1 MIINMEALP
10 EKTNRLPQ
18 TLPEKR
24 QSAAVL
30 LYSGTAKAIDV
41 RRAMVEL
48 PEVAKAL
55 TPVEKYIFVA
65 STKKQIAEIDD
76 ETLIAKTGQMFRFI
90 AMDVGFIIPTENRDD
105 WTYICTRLLDI
116 LKKYYSQMTLADI
129 KLAFELATT
138 GELDDYLPKDS
149 QGNPDKKHYQQ
160 FNADYFAKI
169 LSAYRRKQNGVI
181 HKAYKALPEPKKEL
195 TPEEKRYY
203 HNQTVARCRE
213 VFLQYKYTG
222 RFVLG
227 ITDGMLIYDW
237 LRKLGFAN
245 EVAGTED
252 DRKQAFARYMQRVA
266 RGFVNKYEAYHV
278 QRKGT
283 DAPELDFTA
292 YEIARDKEI
301 ARTFDRMI
309 ADELQIDNYLDFW
322 K

>member
-1 MIINMEALP
+1 MIINMETLP

-30 LYSGTAKAIDV
+30 LYSGTAKAIEV

-90 AMDVGFIIPTENRDD
+90 AMDVGYIIPTNSED

-138 GELDDYLPKDS
+138 GELDEFLPRDS

-169 LSAYRRKQNGVI
+169 LGAYRKKQNEVI
-181 HKAYKALPEPKKEL
+181 GKAYNALPEPKKEM
-195 TPEEKRYY
+195 TPEQKRYY
-203 HNQTVARCRE
+203 HNRREARNRI

-222 RFVLG
+222 KISFEFGDEMFL
-227 ITDGMLIYDW
+227 YDW
-237 LRKLGFAN
+237 LLKFGFAD
-245 EVAGTED
+245 EVEATED
-252 DRKQAFARYMQRVA
+252 DRKQAFAKYMHRA
-266 RGFVNKYEAYHV
+266 AIGMVNQYTAFNV
-278 QRKGT
+278 RRKGI
-283 DAPELDFTA
+283 DSPEIDFTA
-292 YEIARDKEI
+292 YEVARKKEI
-301 ARTFDRMI
+301 IRAFDRMI
-309 ADELQIDNYLDFW
+309 AEEIQIDNYLFFI
-322 K
+322 

>member
-90 AMDVGFIIPTENRDD
+90 AMDVGYIIPTNPED
-105 WTYICTRLLDI
+105 WAYICTRLLDI

-169 LSAYRRKQNGVI
+169 LNAYRRKQNGVI